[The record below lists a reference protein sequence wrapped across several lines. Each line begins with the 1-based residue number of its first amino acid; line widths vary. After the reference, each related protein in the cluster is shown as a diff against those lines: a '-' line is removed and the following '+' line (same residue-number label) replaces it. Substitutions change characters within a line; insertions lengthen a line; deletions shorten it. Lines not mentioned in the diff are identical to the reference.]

1 MTYEQI
7 DGLISLV
14 SNSPG
19 QPTGYG
25 QQGAMLVERMVRHGI
40 KVAALSNYGL
50 EGQPGTLEFG
60 GKQIPH

>member
-7 DGLISLV
+7 DGHVSFV

-25 QQGAMLVERMVRHGI
+25 QQGAMLVERMVRHGL

-50 EGQPGTLEFG
+50 
-60 GKQIPH
+60 